1 MRAGAFLVP
10 FVLQSLP
17 MNRATRLILFV
28 LLLCESM
35 SATAQTV
42 WKRLLTEGQ
51 VLPGA
56 SDLPGFQANE
66 TVRNNGF
73 RELRVTPNGNFV
85 GSVTTDPTAAFGNE
99 DWYLYGSV
107 DRGTTVGAL
116 RREGLFAGQTQTSFG
131 SPVGV
136 DNAGSLLYR
145 AALASVGSP
154 ASLWRDDTLLF
165 TSSDAITAGPLAGSY
180 YSGFSWATLTPGGV
194 ARWVSDYTATP
205 SGAIAGGALFSDSSA
220 QNVLLKTGDEVGPG
234 LTIDAGFLASNL
246 AWSQLGTNYIT
257 AVSVA
262 PSEEVIIL
270 NGQVLKTAGG
280 GLLRENEPITAAAG
294 GIANETW
301 ALGSLFEVNEAGNWA
316 ISASIRPAGEFNTT
330 DDLLVVN
337 GVIRYRDGQIV
348 DGHTLSGLPADI
360 GLNDRGDVAF
370 VWDNTVFLNEKIIAR
385 VGDAVDTDGDGIGD
399 ASITHLFDVDLT
411 NLPSSGGDGAP
422 LLYLQARI
430 TGGLEVVLRN
440 DLRTLEGD
448 YNGDGLVDAA
458 DYTTWRD
465 TVGSS
470 LLLAADGDRDNL
482 IGAGDFTAWTSNYG
496 RSNLASLAVPEPS
509 SAGTLLL
516 LAVTVG
522 QRALNNR
529 SKLPLPR

>member
-1 MRAGAFLVP
+1 MA
-10 FVLQSLP
+10 
-17 MNRATRLILFV
+17 
-28 LLLCESM
+28 LLLRVIAVIAVSTCQ
-35 SATAQTV
+35 ATAQTV
-42 WKRLLTEGQ
+42 WTRLLTEGQ

-56 SDLPGFQANE
+56 SELPGFQANE

-85 GSVTTDPTAAFGNE
+85 GAVTTDPSAAFGSE
-99 DWYLYGSV
+99 DWYLFGSA

-116 RREGLFAGQTQTSFG
+116 RREGVFSGQTQTSFG
-131 SPVGV
+131 SPVGI

-145 AALASVGSP
+145 ASLASSGSP

-165 TSSDAITAGPLAGSY
+165 TSGDAISSGPLAGSF
-180 YSGFSWATLTPGGV
+180 YSGFSWPTLTPSGV

-205 SGAIAGGALFSDSSA
+205 GGVIVGGALFSDTSA
-220 QNVLLKTGDEVGPG
+220 QSVLLKTGDMVAPG

-270 NGQVLKTAGG
+270 NGQALTTAGG
-280 GLLRENEPITAAAG
+280 GLLRENEPIAAAAG
-294 GIANETW
+294 GLANETW

-316 ISASIRPAGEFNTT
+316 MSASIRPAGEFNTT
-330 DDLLVVN
+330 DDLIVVN

-348 DGHTLSGLPADI
+348 DGHTLSSLPSDI
-360 GLNDRGDVAF
+360 SLNDRGDVGF
-370 VWDNTVFLNEKIIAR
+370 VWDNTVFLNDRIIAR
-385 VGDAVDTDGDGIGD
+385 VGDSVDTDGDGIGD

-411 NLPSSGGDGAP
+411 NLPSAGGDGAP

-482 IGAGDFTAWTSNYG
+482 IGAGDFTAWTSSYG
-496 RSNLASLAVPEPS
+496 RSNSASVAVPEPS
-509 SAGTLLL
+509 SAASLLL
-516 LAVTVG
+516 LAVTV
-522 QRALNNR
+522 AHKAINNR
-529 SKLPLPR
+529 FQFLQPR

>member
-1 MRAGAFLVP
+1 
-10 FVLQSLP
+10 
-17 MNRATRLILFV
+17 MNRAARLSLVF
-28 LLLCESM
+28 LLLGTSF

-56 SDLPGFQANE
+56 NALPGFQANE

-85 GSVTTDPTAAFGNE
+85 GAVTTDPAAAFGSE

-116 RREGLFAGQTQTSFG
+116 RREGLFAGQTQTSYG

-136 DNAGSLLYR
+136 DNAGSILYR
-145 AALASVGSP
+145 ASLASSGSP
-154 ASLWRDDTLLF
+154 TSLWRDDTLLF
-165 TSSDAITAGPLAGSY
+165 TNSDAISSGPLAGSY
-180 YSGFSWATLTPGGV
+180 YSGFSWTTLTPGGV

-205 SGAIAGGALFSDSSA
+205 GGAVVGGALFSDSSA
-220 QNVLLKTGDEVGPG
+220 QNVLLKTGDVVGPG
-234 LTIDAGFLASNL
+234 LTIDANFLASNL
-246 AWSQLGTNYIT
+246 AWSQSGANYIT
-257 AVSVA
+257 SVSVS

-270 NGQVLKTAGG
+270 NGQVLTTAGG
-280 GLLRENEPITAAAG
+280 GLLRENEPISAAAG
-294 GIANETW
+294 GLPNETW
-301 ALGSLFEVNEAGNWA
+301 ALGSLFEVNDAGYWA
-316 ISASIRPAGEFNTT
+316 MSASIRPAGEFNTT
-330 DDLLVVN
+330 DDLIVVN

-348 DGHTLSGLPADI
+348 DGHTLSSLPADI

-370 VWDNTVFLNEKIIAR
+370 VWDNTVFFNDKIIAR
-385 VGDAVDTDGDGIGD
+385 VGDPVDTDGDGVGD
-399 ASITHLFDVDLT
+399 ALITNLFDVDLT
-411 NLPSSGGDGAP
+411 NLPSAGGDGGP

-430 TGGLEVVLRN
+430 TGGLEVLLRN

-470 LLLAADGDRDNL
+470 LLLAADGDRDNM
-482 IGAGDFTAWTSNYG
+482 IGAGDFTEWTSSYG
-496 RSNLASLAVPEPS
+496 RSNSAAVAVPEPN
-509 SAGTLLL
+509 SAVSILL
-516 LAVTVG
+516 LAISVG
-522 QRALNNR
+522 QGARNNR
-529 SKLPLPR
+529 SQFLQPR